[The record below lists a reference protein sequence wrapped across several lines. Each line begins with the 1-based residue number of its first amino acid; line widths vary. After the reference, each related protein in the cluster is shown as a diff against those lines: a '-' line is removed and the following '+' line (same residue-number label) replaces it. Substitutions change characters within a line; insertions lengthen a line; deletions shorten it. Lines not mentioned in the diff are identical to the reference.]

1 MSNFHLV
8 ALSYHVDHSD
18 DLGPTEPE
26 LAQHEQTLSATYDNL
41 IRRFLDNDS
50 IDDATLR
57 YISVLAAL
65 STGHTASA
73 RAQDACKFY
82 VALNVSFEGLGV
94 RSIAADGA
102 VRAATAGVSARK
114 RARKTSRR
122 KRGKSGKGN

>member
-82 VALNVSFEGLGV
+82 VALSVSFEGLGV
-94 RSIAADGA
+94 RSLAADDA
-102 VRAATAGVSARK
+102 VRAAAGGASARK
-114 RARKTSRR
+114 RSRKARTAKRR
-122 KRGKSGKGN
+122 KAAKG